1 MYTKT
6 ENGKERPLY
15 MWDTK
20 GKLRGNAD
28 DVRRWEK
35 FIPTCLDGDISYV
48 EQSYDTMG
56 SQSSSYGLSGQMRM
70 DAGLNGKRLC
80 GMNNLNGVTS
90 FFPPCPSGMH
100 CLRRTETFKGKTYF
114 FGVCEQN
121 VIEGGHEIE
130 DGNDAIEMR
139 GSYGPR
145 IISDGEGFEAPTG
158 YTQMWSPN
166 AETVLR
172 YKSNDLTSSFQD
184 AQQFNGFNDPKTV
197 HMVANVKV
205 QAFNDD
211 TLRVKL
217 EHMRFYGRNGEVSMM
232 EAHQILDPMSSG
244 SGHSMHGAQ
253 VFKTFLEDPMLIF
266 VKKGQAKNLLVSK
279 NEPECITKIKQE
291 VANGLLQNGQPQSLH
306 VVKKTGIIEPMRM
319 STNVKKVDLM

>member
-1 MYTKT
+1 
-6 ENGKERPLY
+6 
-15 MWDTK
+15 
-20 GKLRGNAD
+20 
-28 DVRRWEK
+28 
-35 FIPTCLDGDISYV
+35 
-48 EQSYDTMG
+48 
-56 SQSSSYGLSGQMRM
+56 
-70 DAGLNGKRLC
+70 
-80 GMNNLNGVTS
+80 
-90 FFPPCPSGMH
+90 
-100 CLRRTETFKGKTYF
+100 
-114 FGVCEQN
+114 
-121 VIEGGHEIE
+121 
-130 DGNDAIEMR
+130 
-139 GSYGPR
+139 
-145 IISDGEGFEAPTG
+145 
-158 YTQMWSPN
+158 MWSPN

-184 AQQFNGFNDPKTV
+184 AQQINGFNNPKTV

-291 VANGLLQNGQPQSLH
+291 VANALLQNGQPQSLH